1 MIQFISLFSALVL
14 KYLLFYLFLFLL
26 GRSFILIIQILL
38 FNTKDLPDE
47 ILKLRS
53 SIIYPV
59 VGLVFL
65 GNFLILLNFFMPLKS
80 PFVLIILFS
89 LIFINFLNLNLKIS
103 FYNFFTLN
111 NLLFYLAIP
120 SILIISSSTTNFHY
134 DAGYYHLNHQN
145 WLRESNLIIG
155 MVNIFWPFGMSSI
168 NEYISAFFWFDSS
181 FILLHFLTL
190 FFIHFFF
197 IFISY
202 NLLLTK
208 NKNLKA
214 ASFFLLFFSF
224 LDNFGLS
231 GGRNGFPFIQG
242 VGKQDIAVGI
252 LYCFVSLLIFNS
264 VKQKRVSEIDF
275 VTLSLLTFFIF
286 QLKVS
291 GVIVFFLYF
300 VFCFFLINNH
310 VLNLKNIIYFQ
321 IPTIIFGVIWG
332 IKSYLTT
339 GCLIFPL
346 SLSCINNFD
355 WYLPNSTKAYEE
367 ISTVSSLAY
376 MEYFVDK
383 NLTFFDWFNDFFLSQ
398 VYVDLAQF
406 YRSVYLNFLISLIA
420 IYILRLVIFRKEHA
434 NKNFKLIVITYLG
447 SSFIYLLFFGPIP
460 RYAMGTLL
468 TVVGIFGFYSKGEK
482 YNLNKYFVYLLIIIC
497 VGLIPRANSYVEFIR
512 NPQIAI
518 FDPRLEEMYI
528 EEQIHENWI
537 RPDRGDRC
545 WINLKCTM
553 HKEDIYIS
561 EESFFKVAYRI
572 KE

>member
-1 MIQFISLFSALVL
+1 
-14 KYLLFYLFLFLL
+14 
-26 GRSFILIIQILL
+26 
-38 FNTKDLPDE
+38 
-47 ILKLRS
+47 
-53 SIIYPV
+53 
-59 VGLVFL
+59 
-65 GNFLILLNFFMPLKS
+65 MPLKS
-80 PFVLIILFS
+80 PFVFIILFS
-89 LIFINFLNLNLKIS
+89 LIFINFLNLNLKIN

-111 NLLFYLAIP
+111 NLLFYLVIP

-202 NLLLTK
+202 NLLSTK

-224 LDNFGLS
+224 LDNFGAS
-231 GGRNGFPFIQG
+231 GGRNGFPYIQG
-242 VGKQDIAVGI
+242 VGKQDIAVGV
-252 LYCFVSLLIFNS
+252 LFCFVSLIILNS
-264 VKQKRVSEIDF
+264 VKQRKVRDIDF
-275 VTLSLLTFFIF
+275 VLLSLLTFFIF

-300 VFCFFLINNH
+300 VFCFFLINNQIF
-310 VLNLKNIIYFQ
+310 NLRNIVYFQ
-321 IPTIIFGVIWG
+321 IPSVIFGVVWS

-339 GCLIFPL
+339 GCVIFPL

-383 NLTFFDWFNDFFLSQ
+383 NLTFVDWFNDFFLSQ
-398 VYVDLAQF
+398 VYADLALF
-406 YRSVYLNFLISLIA
+406 YRSVYINFLISLIA
-420 IYILRLVIFRKEHA
+420 IYLLKLVLFRKEPA
-434 NKNFKLIVITYLG
+434 NRNFNLIVFIYLA
-447 SSFIYLLFFGPIP
+447 SSFLYLLFFGPIP

-468 TVVGIFGFYSKGEK
+468 TVVGIFGFYSKDKK
-482 YNLNKYFVYLLIIIC
+482 YNLNKYFVYFLIIIC
-497 VGLIPRANSYVEFIR
+497 VGLIPRANSYIEFIT

-518 FDPRLEEMYI
+518 FDPRLEELYI

>member
-1 MIQFISLFSALVL
+1 
-14 KYLLFYLFLFLL
+14 
-26 GRSFILIIQILL
+26 
-38 FNTKDLPDE
+38 
-47 ILKLRS
+47 
-53 SIIYPV
+53 
-59 VGLVFL
+59 
-65 GNFLILLNFFMPLKS
+65 
-80 PFVLIILFS
+80 
-89 LIFINFLNLNLKIS
+89 
-103 FYNFFTLN
+103 
-111 NLLFYLAIP
+111 
-120 SILIISSSTTNFHY
+120 
-134 DAGYYHLNHQN
+134 
-145 WLRESNLIIG
+145 
-155 MVNIFWPFGMSSI
+155 
-168 NEYISAFFWFDSS
+168 
-181 FILLHFLTL
+181 
-190 FFIHFFF
+190 
-197 IFISY
+197 
-202 NLLLTK
+202 
-208 NKNLKA
+208 
-214 ASFFLLFFSF
+214 
-224 LDNFGLS
+224 
-231 GGRNGFPFIQG
+231 
-242 VGKQDIAVGI
+242 
-252 LYCFVSLLIFNS
+252 
-264 VKQKRVSEIDF
+264 
-275 VTLSLLTFFIF
+275 
-286 QLKVS
+286 
-291 GVIVFFLYF
+291 
-300 VFCFFLINNH
+300 
-310 VLNLKNIIYFQ
+310 
-321 IPTIIFGVIWG
+321 VIWG

-398 VYVDLAQF
+398 VYADLAQF

>member
-321 IPTIIFGVIWG
+321 IPTSIFGVIWG

-398 VYVDLAQF
+398 VYADLAQF